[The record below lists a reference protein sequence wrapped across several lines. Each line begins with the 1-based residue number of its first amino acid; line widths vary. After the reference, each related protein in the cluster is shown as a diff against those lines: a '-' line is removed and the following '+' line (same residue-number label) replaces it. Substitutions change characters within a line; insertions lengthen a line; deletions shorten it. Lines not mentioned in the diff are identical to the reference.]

1 VSPNG
6 IKWGRITPGCR
17 LWIARNRVSDQPS
30 ARKDDTSEPGHEPV
44 PGGDPEFRAKEQRRS
59 LWHSGALFHVCTRY
73 PRKRRSVRVDRLA
86 GILRNGLQAP
96 ASCRDGSVCSDLN
109 LVVTG
114 TPVPYDSLVFLHR
127 FGPESWLY
135 TIDEPGRFSVF
146 VDPAFP
152 VLTPE
157 AMGDAWVVL
166 CQDEVYVRERIA
178 PEDLTGV
185 AVHHADA
192 DSVLGAFIADF
203 RRLGI
208 PLFDYD
214 GNVIWEPA

>member
-1 VSPNG
+1 
-6 IKWGRITPGCR
+6 
-17 LWIARNRVSDQPS
+17 VSDQPS
-30 ARKDDTSEPGHEPV
+30 ARKDDTSDPGAEPL
-44 PGGDPEFRAKEQRRS
+44 PGGGSVFRAQEQRPS
-59 LWHSGALFHVCTRY
+59 PWHSGALFHTSARY
-73 PRKRRSVRVDRLA
+73 PRKPHSVRVDRLA

-96 ASCRDGSVCSDLN
+96 ASCPDGSVCSDLQ

-114 TPVPYDSLVFLHR
+114 TSVPYDSLVFLHR
-127 FGPESWLY
+127 FGPKSSVY
-135 TIDEPGRFSVF
+135 TLGGPDRFSVF
-146 VDPAFP
+146 VDPATP

-157 AMGDAWVVL
+157 AMGAGWVVL
-166 CQDEVYVRERIA
+166 CQDEVYVRGRIA

-192 DSVLGAFIADF
+192 DSVVSAFIADF

-214 GNVIWEPA
+214 GNVLWEPA

>member
-1 VSPNG
+1 M
-6 IKWGRITPGCR
+6 
-17 LWIARNRVSDQPS
+17 SDQPS
-30 ARKDDTSEPGHEPV
+30 ARKDDRSEPGDEPLAGGEPV
-44 PGGDPEFRAKEQRRS
+44 FRAKEQRPT

-73 PRKRRSVRVDRLA
+73 PRRPRSVRVDRLA

-96 ASCRDGSVCSDLN
+96 ACCPDGSVCSDLN

-114 TPVPYDSLVFLHR
+114 TPVRYDSLVFLHR
-127 FGPESWLY
+127 FGSESWLY

-166 CQDEVYVRERIA
+166 CQDEVYVRDRIA

-208 PLFDYD
+208 PLFNYE
-214 GNVIWEPA
+214 GNVLWEPA